1 MQVNVAR
8 VTPIV
13 GGAVVLACLLLIV
26 GAGCGGSG
34 GKPSLTVGDVK
45 AAFGGQGI
53 ELMLFS
59 GASGST
65 QLVSSSPPTV
75 EVEIVSS
82 VSEAKK
88 LDAPQQVNGVEV
100 KPSETRNVL
109 VWVDSHASPPFQ
121 QRVDAA
127 LAALESQ

>member
-1 MQVNVAR
+1 MQGNVAR
-8 VTPIV
+8 QTSIV
-13 GGAVVLACLLLIV
+13 GLAVVLACLLLVV

-34 GKPSLTVGDVK
+34 GKPSLTVANVK

-53 ELMLFS
+53 QLILFS
-59 GASGST
+59 GASGT
-65 QLVSSSPPTV
+65 TELVSSSPPTV

-82 VSEAKK
+82 QSEAKK

-100 KPSETRNVL
+100 KPSGTRNVL
-109 VWVDSHASPPFQ
+109 VWVDSHASAPFQ

>member
-1 MQVNVAR
+1 
-8 VTPIV
+8 
-13 GGAVVLACLLLIV
+13 
-26 GAGCGGSG
+26 
-34 GKPSLTVGDVK
+34 
-45 AAFGGQGI
+45 
-53 ELMLFS
+53 MLFS
-59 GASGST
+59 GTSGTT

-100 KPSETRNVL
+100 KPSGTRNVL
-109 VWVDSHASPPFQ
+109 VWVDSHASAPFQ